1 MVDKETKEVKTK
13 EVKEA
18 KVVEVTTQTAPAIQL
33 EDGNIVDN
41 LTLLTLIYNKLLKI
55 EKNLA

>member
-1 MVDKETKEVKTK
+1 MVDKETKEVKK
-13 EVKEA
+13 IEVKEA
-18 KVVEVTTQTAPAIQL
+18 KVVEVTTQTAPAVQL